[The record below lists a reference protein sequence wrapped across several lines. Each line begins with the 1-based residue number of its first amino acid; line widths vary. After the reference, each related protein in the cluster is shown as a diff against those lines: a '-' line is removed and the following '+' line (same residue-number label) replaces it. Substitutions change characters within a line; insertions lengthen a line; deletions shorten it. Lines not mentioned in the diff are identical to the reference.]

1 MLDEIKKDE
10 KKEEPVVKA
19 TEVKATEVKI
29 PSVFTDPPERI
40 SNPRSPFKV
49 YLVFD
54 YDMAADWLAD
64 ANARCSGYCNYAVIL
79 DEVAW
84 HEGNSDTLLS
94 FVMQAV
100 LPEGT
105 LFVGDAYKN
114 NEFLKTW
121 ERKRKAGYYVPF
133 VKP

>member
-10 KKEEPVVKA
+10 KKDEKSVVENTAKL
-19 TEVKATEVKI
+19 
-29 PSVFTDPPERI
+29 PDVFTNPPERI

-54 YDMAADWLAD
+54 YDMGAYWLAD
-64 ANARCSGYCNYAVIL
+64 ANARQVSACNYAVIL

-84 HEGNSDTLLS
+84 HENNIDTLLS
-94 FVMQAV
+94 FVMQSV
-100 LPEGT
+100 LSGGT
-105 LFVGDAYKN
+105 LFVGDAYKD
-114 NEFLKTW
+114 NEFLADW
-121 ERKRKAGYYVPF
+121 DRKRKVGSYVPF